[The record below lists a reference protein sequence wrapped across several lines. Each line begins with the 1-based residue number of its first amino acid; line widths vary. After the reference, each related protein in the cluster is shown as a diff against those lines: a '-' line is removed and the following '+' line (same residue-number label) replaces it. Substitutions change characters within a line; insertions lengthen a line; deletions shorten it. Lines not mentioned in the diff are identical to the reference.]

1 MKYHARTSSNI
12 HPHYRRT
19 YRLATAIT
27 LPLAVSILLFWF
39 ITHGQPSLILA
50 WDILPQSFLFLL
62 AIFFLLPLQRLSR
75 TGRYRFL
82 STLKR
87 VSIGGI
93 AEANNGKF
101 GMNRNSSSAAHIA
114 SKVLISTRRYT
125 FGRCLDVVR
134 ESSG

>member
-12 HPHYRRT
+12 HPHYRRI

-27 LPLAVSILLFWF
+27 LPLAVSILLFWV
-39 ITHGQPSLILA
+39 ITHGQLSLILA

-62 AIFFLLPLQRLSR
+62 AIFFLLPFHRLSR

-87 VSIGGI
+87 VSIKGI

-101 GMNRNSSSAAHIA
+101 DMNRNSSFDCSNSI
-114 SKVLISTRRYT
+114 
-125 FGRCLDVVR
+125 
-134 ESSG
+134 